1 MSITQIFLLAI
12 IQGITE
18 FLPVSSSGHLNLLHG
33 LTDLPDQGIII
44 DVAVHGGTLL
54 AVIIYFRH
62 DVMRLIRGGL
72 EILGLKILGLKI
84 LRPRNFSD
92 TSEHKSAALQIIIA
106 TLPILPFGA
115 LLVLTGWIDLLRDPK
130 VVAWATVIFALPL
143 FLADHFRPSNTSV
156 QATGWRGAAI
166 IGCAQI
172 FALIP
177 GASRAGV
184 TITAARALGC
194 NRQDAARFS
203 MLLSIPVIIIF
214 ASLGLMDLLAAGNM
228 VLLGNAALAAGLAAI
243 TALASIHLFMKMT
256 AKLSLLPFV
265 LYRLV
270 LGVSLLY
277 IL

>member
-1 MSITQIFLLAI
+1 MSMTQIFLLAI
-12 IQGITE
+12 IQGVTE

-44 DVAVHGGTLL
+44 DVAVHAGTLL
-54 AVIIYFRH
+54 AVMIYFRH
-62 DVMRLIRGGL
+62 DVLRLLHGGI
-72 EILGLKILGLKI
+72 EILSPQSTEK
-84 LRPRNFSD
+84 P
-92 TSEHKSAALQIIIA
+92 SENKFAAIQIIIA
-106 TLPILPFGA
+106 TLPILPVGA

-130 VVAWATVIFALPL
+130 VVAWATIIFALPL
-143 FLADHFRPSNTSV
+143 FLADHFRQSNISV
-156 QATGWRGAAI
+156 AATGWRGAAI

-184 TITAARALGC
+184 TITAARTLGC
-194 NRQDAARFS
+194 TRQDAARFS
-203 MLLSIPVIIIF
+203 MLLSIPVIVIF
-214 ASLGLMDLLAAGNM
+214 AGLGLMDLLVAGDLTLM
-228 VLLGNAALAAGLAAI
+228 GNAALAAVLAAA
-243 TALASIHLFMKMT
+243 TALVSIHLFMKMT

-270 LGVSLLY
+270 LGASLLY

>member
-1 MSITQIFLLAI
+1 MSMTQIFLLAI
-12 IQGITE
+12 IQGVTE

-44 DVAVHGGTLL
+44 DVAVHAGTLL
-54 AVIIYFRH
+54 AVMIYFRH
-62 DVMRLIRGGL
+62 DVLRLLHGGI
-72 EILGLKILGLKI
+72 EILSPQSAKK
-84 LRPRNFSD
+84 P
-92 TSEHKSAALQIIIA
+92 SENKSGAIQIIIA
-106 TLPILPFGA
+106 TLPILPVGA

-130 VVAWATVIFALPL
+130 VVAWATIIFALPL
-143 FLADHFRPSNTSV
+143 FLADHFRQSNISV
-156 QATGWRGAAI
+156 AATGWRGAAI

-184 TITAARALGC
+184 TITAARTLGC
-194 NRQDAARFS
+194 TRQDAARFS
-203 MLLSIPVIIIF
+203 MLLSIPVIVIF
-214 ASLGLMDLLAAGNM
+214 AGLGLMDLLVAGDLTLM
-228 VLLGNAALAAGLAAI
+228 GNAALAAVLAAA
-243 TALASIHLFMKMT
+243 TALVSIHLFMKMT

-270 LGVSLLY
+270 LGASLLY

>member
-72 EILGLKILGLKI
+72 EILGLKIL
-84 LRPRNFSD
+84 RPRNFSD
-92 TSEHKSAALQIIIA
+92 TSEHKSEALQIIIA

-130 VVAWATVIFALPL
+130 VVAWATIIFALPL

-156 QATGWRGAAI
+156 QATGWLGAAI

-194 NRQDAARFS
+194 TRQDAARFS

-214 ASLGLMDLLAAGNM
+214 ASLGLMDLLAAGDM

-270 LGVSLLY
+270 LGGSLLY

>member
-1 MSITQIFLLAI
+1 MTQIFLLAI
-12 IQGITE
+12 IQGVTE

-44 DVAVHGGTLL
+44 DVAVHAGTLL
-54 AVIIYFRH
+54 AVMIYFRH
-62 DVMRLIRGGL
+62 DVLRLLHGGI
-72 EILGLKILGLKI
+72 EILSPQSAKK
-84 LRPRNFSD
+84 PCEN
-92 TSEHKSAALQIIIA
+92 KSAAIQIIIA
-106 TLPILPFGA
+106 TLPILPVGA

-130 VVAWATVIFALPL
+130 VVAWATIIFALPL
-143 FLADHFRPSNTSV
+143 FLADHFRQSNISV
-156 QATGWRGAAI
+156 AATGWRGAAI

-184 TITAARALGC
+184 TITAARTLGC
-194 NRQDAARFS
+194 TRQDAARFS
-203 MLLSIPVIIIF
+203 MLLSIPVIVIF
-214 ASLGLMDLLAAGNM
+214 AGLGLMDLIVAGDLTLM
-228 VLLGNAALAAGLAAI
+228 GNAALAAVLAAA
-243 TALASIHLFMKMT
+243 TALVSIHLFMKMT

-270 LGVSLLY
+270 LGASLLY

>member
-1 MSITQIFLLAI
+1 MSMTQIFLLAI
-12 IQGITE
+12 IQGVTE

-44 DVAVHGGTLL
+44 DVAVHAGTLL
-54 AVIIYFRH
+54 AVMIYFRH
-62 DVMRLIRGGL
+62 DVLRLLHGGI
-72 EILGLKILGLKI
+72 EILSPQSTEK
-84 LRPRNFSD
+84 P
-92 TSEHKSAALQIIIA
+92 SENKFAAIQIIIA
-106 TLPILPFGA
+106 TLPILPVGA

-130 VVAWATVIFALPL
+130 VVAWATIIFALPL
-143 FLADHFRPSNTSV
+143 FLADHFRQSNISV
-156 QATGWRGAAI
+156 AATGWRGAAI

-184 TITAARALGC
+184 TITAARTLGC
-194 NRQDAARFS
+194 TRHDAARFS
-203 MLLSIPVIIIF
+203 MLLSIPVIVIF
-214 ASLGLMDLLAAGNM
+214 AGLGLMDLLVAGDLTLM
-228 VLLGNAALAAGLAAI
+228 GNAALAAVLAAA
-243 TALASIHLFMKMT
+243 TALVSIHLFMKMT

-270 LGVSLLY
+270 LGASLLY

>member
-1 MSITQIFLLAI
+1 MSMTQIFLLAI
-12 IQGITE
+12 IQGVTE

-44 DVAVHGGTLL
+44 DVAVHAGTLL
-54 AVIIYFRH
+54 AVMIYFRH
-62 DVMRLIRGGL
+62 DVIRLLHGGI
-72 EILGLKILGLKI
+72 EILSPQSAKK
-84 LRPRNFSD
+84 P
-92 TSEHKSAALQIIIA
+92 SENKSEAIQIIIA
-106 TLPILPFGA
+106 TLPILPVGA

-130 VVAWATVIFALPL
+130 VVAWATIIFTLPL
-143 FLADHFRPSNTSV
+143 FLADHFRQSNISV
-156 QATGWRGAAI
+156 AATGWRGAAI

-184 TITAARALGC
+184 TITAARTLGC
-194 NRQDAARFS
+194 TRHDAARFS
-203 MLLSIPVIIIF
+203 MLLSIPVIVIF
-214 ASLGLMDLLAAGNM
+214 AGLGLMDLLVAGD
-228 VLLGNAALAAGLAAI
+228 LTLIGNAALAAVLAAA
-243 TALASIHLFMKMT
+243 TALVSIHLFMKMT

-270 LGVSLLY
+270 LGASLLY

>member
-44 DVAVHGGTLL
+44 DVAVHVGTLL

-62 DVMRLIRGGL
+62 DVMRLMGGGL
-72 EILGLKILGLKI
+72 EIL
-84 LRPRNFSD
+84 RPHNSND
-92 TSEHKSAALQIIIA
+92 ASQQKSTALQIITA

-115 LLVLTGWIDLLRDPK
+115 LLVLTGWLDLLRDPK
-130 VVAWATVIFALPL
+130 VVAWATIIFALPL
-143 FLADHFRPSNTSV
+143 FLADHFRPSNTTV

-184 TITAARALGC
+184 TITAARALG
-194 NRQDAARFS
+194 
-203 MLLSIPVIIIF
+203 
-214 ASLGLMDLLAAGNM
+214 LMQRD
-228 VLLGNAALAAGLAAI
+228 
-243 TALASIHLFMKMT
+243 FQCCC
-256 AKLSLLPFV
+256 
-265 LYRLV
+265 LYP
-270 LGVSLLY
+270 S
-277 IL
+277 

>member
-1 MSITQIFLLAI
+1 MTQIFLLAI
-12 IQGITE
+12 IQGVTE

-44 DVAVHGGTLL
+44 DVAVHAGTLL
-54 AVIIYFRH
+54 AVMIYFRH
-62 DVMRLIRGGL
+62 DVLRLLHGGI
-72 EILGLKILGLKI
+72 EILSPQSTEK
-84 LRPRNFSD
+84 P
-92 TSEHKSAALQIIIA
+92 SENKFAAIQIIIA
-106 TLPILPFGA
+106 TLPILPVGA

-130 VVAWATVIFALPL
+130 VVAWATIIFALPL
-143 FLADHFRPSNTSV
+143 FLADHFRQSNISV
-156 QATGWRGAAI
+156 AATGWRGAAI

-184 TITAARALGC
+184 TITAARTLGC
-194 NRQDAARFS
+194 TRHDAARFS
-203 MLLSIPVIIIF
+203 MLLSIPVIVIF
-214 ASLGLMDLLAAGNM
+214 AGLGLMDLLVAGDLTLM
-228 VLLGNAALAAGLAAI
+228 GNAALAAVLAAA
-243 TALASIHLFMKMT
+243 TALVSIHLFMKMT

-270 LGVSLLY
+270 LGASLLY

>member
-1 MSITQIFLLAI
+1 MSMTQIFLLAI
-12 IQGITE
+12 IQGVTE

-44 DVAVHGGTLL
+44 DVAVHAGTLL
-54 AVIIYFRH
+54 AVMIYFRH
-62 DVMRLIRGGL
+62 DVLRLLHGGI
-72 EILGLKILGLKI
+72 EILSPQSAKK
-84 LRPRNFSD
+84 PCEN
-92 TSEHKSAALQIIIA
+92 KSAAIQIIIA
-106 TLPILPFGA
+106 TLPILPVGA

-130 VVAWATVIFALPL
+130 VVAWATIIFALPL
-143 FLADHFRPSNTSV
+143 FLADHFRQSNISV
-156 QATGWRGAAI
+156 AATGWRGAAI

-184 TITAARALGC
+184 TITAARTLGC
-194 NRQDAARFS
+194 TRQDAARFS
-203 MLLSIPVIIIF
+203 MLLSIPVIVIF
-214 ASLGLMDLLAAGNM
+214 AGLGLMDLLVAGDLTLM
-228 VLLGNAALAAGLAAI
+228 GNAALAAVLAAA
-243 TALASIHLFMKMT
+243 TALVSIHLFMKMT

-270 LGVSLLY
+270 LGASLLY

>member
-1 MSITQIFLLAI
+1 MSMTQIFLLAI
-12 IQGITE
+12 IQGVTE

-44 DVAVHGGTLL
+44 DVAVHAGTLL
-54 AVIIYFRH
+54 AVMIYFRH
-62 DVMRLIRGGL
+62 DVLRLLHGGI
-72 EILGLKILGLKI
+72 EILNPQSAKKPSENKI
-84 LRPRNFSD
+84 
-92 TSEHKSAALQIIIA
+92 AAIQIIIA
-106 TLPILPFGA
+106 TLPILPVGA

-130 VVAWATVIFALPL
+130 VVAWATIIFALPL
-143 FLADHFRPSNTSV
+143 FLADHFRQSNISV
-156 QATGWRGAAI
+156 AATGWRGATI

-184 TITAARALGC
+184 TITAARTLGC
-194 NRQDAARFS
+194 TRQDAARFS
-203 MLLSIPVIIIF
+203 MLLSIPVIVIF
-214 ASLGLMDLLAAGNM
+214 AGLGLMDLLVAGD
-228 VLLGNAALAAGLAAI
+228 LTLIGNAALAAVLAAA
-243 TALASIHLFMKMT
+243 TALVSIHLFMKMT

-270 LGVSLLY
+270 LGASLLY

>member
-1 MSITQIFLLAI
+1 MSMTQIFLLAI
-12 IQGITE
+12 IQGVTE

-44 DVAVHGGTLL
+44 DVAVHAGTLL
-54 AVIIYFRH
+54 AVMIYFRH
-62 DVMRLIRGGL
+62 DVLRLLHGGI
-72 EILGLKILGLKI
+72 EILSPQSAKK
-84 LRPRNFSD
+84 PCEN
-92 TSEHKSAALQIIIA
+92 KSAAIQIIIA
-106 TLPILPFGA
+106 TLPILPVGA

-130 VVAWATVIFALPL
+130 VVAWATIIFALPL
-143 FLADHFRPSNTSV
+143 FLADHFRQSNISV
-156 QATGWRGAAI
+156 AATGWRGAAI

-184 TITAARALGC
+184 TITAARTLGC
-194 NRQDAARFS
+194 TRQDAARFS
-203 MLLSIPVIIIF
+203 MLLSIPVIVIF
-214 ASLGLMDLLAAGNM
+214 AGLGLMDLIVAGDLTLM
-228 VLLGNAALAAGLAAI
+228 GNAALAAVLAAA
-243 TALASIHLFMKMT
+243 TALVSIHLFMKMT

-270 LGVSLLY
+270 LGASLLY

>member
-1 MSITQIFLLAI
+1 MSMTQIFLLAI
-12 IQGITE
+12 IQGVTE

-44 DVAVHGGTLL
+44 DVAVHAGTLL
-54 AVIIYFRH
+54 AVMIYFRR
-62 DVMRLIRGGL
+62 DVLRLLHGGI
-72 EILGLKILGLKI
+72 EILSPQSTEK
-84 LRPRNFSD
+84 P
-92 TSEHKSAALQIIIA
+92 SENKFAAIQIIIA
-106 TLPILPFGA
+106 TLPILPVGA

-130 VVAWATVIFALPL
+130 VVAWATIIFALPL
-143 FLADHFRPSNTSV
+143 FLADHFRQSNISV
-156 QATGWRGAAI
+156 AATGWRGAAI

-184 TITAARALGC
+184 TITAARTLGC
-194 NRQDAARFS
+194 TRHDAARFS
-203 MLLSIPVIIIF
+203 MLLSIPVIVIF
-214 ASLGLMDLLAAGNM
+214 AGLGLMDLLVAGDLTLM
-228 VLLGNAALAAGLAAI
+228 GNAALAAVVAAA
-243 TALASIHLFMKMT
+243 TALVSIHLFMKMT

-270 LGVSLLY
+270 LGASLLY

>member
-72 EILGLKILGLKI
+72 EILGLKIL
-84 LRPRNFSD
+84 RPRNFSD

-130 VVAWATVIFALPL
+130 KKK
-143 FLADHFRPSNTSV
+143 DS
-156 QATGWRGAAI
+156 
-166 IGCAQI
+166 
-172 FALIP
+172 LIP
-177 GASRAGV
+177 DITLVVCLYKSCHLTLNHAFI
-184 TITAARALGC
+184 TIRTA
-194 NRQDAARFS
+194 
-203 MLLSIPVIIIF
+203 
-214 ASLGLMDLLAAGNM
+214 
-228 VLLGNAALAAGLAAI
+228 
-243 TALASIHLFMKMT
+243 
-256 AKLSLLPFV
+256 
-265 LYRLV
+265 
-270 LGVSLLY
+270 
-277 IL
+277 

>member
-1 MSITQIFLLAI
+1 MSMTQIFLLAI
-12 IQGITE
+12 IQGVTE

-44 DVAVHGGTLL
+44 DVAVHAGTLL
-54 AVIIYFRH
+54 AVMIYFRH
-62 DVMRLIRGGL
+62 DVLRLLHGGI
-72 EILGLKILGLKI
+72 EILSPQSAKKTAE
-84 LRPRNFSD
+84 N
-92 TSEHKSAALQIIIA
+92 KSAAIQIIIA
-106 TLPILPFGA
+106 TLPILPVGA

-130 VVAWATVIFALPL
+130 VVAWATIIFALPL
-143 FLADHFRPSNTSV
+143 FLADHFRQSNISV
-156 QATGWRGAAI
+156 AATGWRGAAI

-184 TITAARALGC
+184 TITAARTLGC
-194 NRQDAARFS
+194 TRQDAARFS
-203 MLLSIPVIIIF
+203 MLLSIPVIVIF
-214 ASLGLMDLLAAGNM
+214 AVLGLMDLLVAGDLTLM
-228 VLLGNAALAAGLAAI
+228 GNAALAAVLAAA
-243 TALASIHLFMKMT
+243 TALVSIHLFMKMT

-270 LGVSLLY
+270 LGASLLY

>member
-1 MSITQIFLLAI
+1 MSMTQIFLLAI
-12 IQGITE
+12 IQGVTE

-44 DVAVHGGTLL
+44 DVAVHAGTLL
-54 AVIIYFRH
+54 AVMVYFRH
-62 DVMRLIRGGL
+62 DVLRLLRGGV
-72 EILGLKILGLKI
+72 EILNPQSTK
-84 LRPRNFSD
+84 N
-92 TSEHKSAALQIIIA
+92 TSEHKSAAIQIIIA
-106 TLPILPFGA
+106 TLPILPVGA

-130 VVAWATVIFALPL
+130 VVAWATIIFALPL
-143 FLADHFRPSNTSV
+143 FLADHFRPSNSSV

-166 IGCAQI
+166 IGCTQI

-194 NRQDAARFS
+194 SRPDAAKFS
-203 MLLSIPVIIIF
+203 MLLSIPVIVIF
-214 ASLGLMDLLAAGNM
+214 AWLGLMDLIVAGDM
-228 VLLGNAALAAGLAAI
+228 TLMGNAALAAVLAAV

-270 LGVSLLY
+270 LGASLLY

>member
-1 MSITQIFLLAI
+1 MSMTQIFLLAI
-12 IQGITE
+12 IQGVTE

-44 DVAVHGGTLL
+44 DVAVHAGTLL

-62 DVMRLIRGGL
+62 DVIRLLNGGI
-72 EILGLKILGLKI
+72 EILSPQSAKK
-84 LRPRNFSD
+84 
-92 TSEHKSAALQIIIA
+92 TSENKSAAIQIIIA
-106 TLPILPFGA
+106 TLPILPVGA

-130 VVAWATVIFALPL
+130 VVAWATIIFALPL
-143 FLADHFRPSNTSV
+143 FLADHFRQSNISV
-156 QATGWRGAAI
+156 AATGWRGAAI

-184 TITAARALGC
+184 TITAARTLGC
-194 NRQDAARFS
+194 TRQDAARFS
-203 MLLSIPVIIIF
+203 MLLSIPVIVIF
-214 ASLGLMDLLAAGNM
+214 AGLGLMDLLVAGDLTLM
-228 VLLGNAALAAGLAAI
+228 GNAALAAVLAAA
-243 TALASIHLFMKMT
+243 TALVSIHLFMKMT

-270 LGVSLLY
+270 LGAYLLY

>member
-1 MSITQIFLLAI
+1 MTQIFLLAI
-12 IQGITE
+12 IQGVTE

-44 DVAVHGGTLL
+44 DVAVHAGTLL
-54 AVIIYFRH
+54 AVMIYFRH
-62 DVMRLIRGGL
+62 DVLRLLHGGI
-72 EILGLKILGLKI
+72 EILSPQSTEK
-84 LRPRNFSD
+84 P
-92 TSEHKSAALQIIIA
+92 SENKFAAIQIIIA
-106 TLPILPFGA
+106 TLPILPVGA

-130 VVAWATVIFALPL
+130 VVAWATIIFALPL
-143 FLADHFRPSNTSV
+143 FLADHFRQSNISV
-156 QATGWRGAAI
+156 AATGWRGAAI

-184 TITAARALGC
+184 TITAARTLGC
-194 NRQDAARFS
+194 TRQDAARFS
-203 MLLSIPVIIIF
+203 MLLSIPVIVIF
-214 ASLGLMDLLAAGNM
+214 AGLGLMDLLVAGDLTLM
-228 VLLGNAALAAGLAAI
+228 GNAALAAVLAAA
-243 TALASIHLFMKMT
+243 TALVSIHLFMKMT

-270 LGVSLLY
+270 LGASLLY

>member
-33 LTDLPDQGIII
+33 LTDLTDQGIII

-62 DVMRLIRGGL
+62 DVMHLIRGGL
-72 EILGLKILGLKI
+72 EILGLTI
-84 LRPRNFSD
+84 LRSRNLSD
-92 TSEHKSAALQIIIA
+92 TSEHKSAALQIAIA

-115 LLVLTGWIDLLRDPK
+115 LLVLTGWIDHLRDPK
-130 VVAWATVIFALPL
+130 VVAWATIIFALPL
-143 FLADHFRPSNTSV
+143 FLADHFRTSNTSV
-156 QATGWRGAAI
+156 QATGLRGAVI

-214 ASLGLMDLLAAGNM
+214 ASLGLMDLLAAGDM
-228 VLLGNAALAAGLAAI
+228 VLLGNAALAAFLSAI

-270 LGVSLLY
+270 LGASLLY
-277 IL
+277 VL

>member
-44 DVAVHGGTLL
+44 DVAVHAGTLL

-62 DVMRLIRGGL
+62 DVMRLMGGGL
-72 EILGLKILGLKI
+72 EIL
-84 LRPRNFSD
+84 RTHNSND
-92 TSEHKSAALQIIIA
+92 ASQQKSAALQIIIA

-130 VVAWATVIFALPL
+130 VVAWATIIFALPL
-143 FLADHFRPSNTSV
+143 FLADHFRPSNTTV
-156 QATGWRGAAI
+156 QATGWRGAVI

-194 NRQDAARFS
+194 NRPDAARFS

-214 ASLGLMDLLAAGNM
+214 AGLGFMDLLASGDM
-228 VLLGNAALAAGLAAI
+228 TLLGNAVLAAALAAI
-243 TALASIHLFMKMT
+243 TALASIHVFMKMT
-256 AKLSLLPFV
+256 TKLSLLPFV

-270 LGVSLLY
+270 LGASLLY